1 MERSIYRGA
10 RPVRRPAGG
19 LGHPSEETHVSI
31 EQRIAGAPISWGVC
45 EVPGWGHQIAP
56 ERVFTEMRDVGLAAT
71 EAGPADFLPW
81 ADGEVSSFL
90 ARRGLGLVGG
100 FVPAVLHRNR
110 DTALADVREAARR
123 LVGAGGDVVVL
134 AAATGER
141 GYDGRTELFGAG
153 LGARVVLHPHMGTL
167 VEGAQDVARV
177 LDGSAIPLCVD
188 TGHLLIGGVDPYELV
203 RDAVSRVAHVHFKDV
218 DAALAARVRAGEL
231 AYTTAITRG
240 LYRALGEGD
249 VDVAGIVTTLE
260 NYGYAG
266 WYVLEQDLVLAEE
279 PPAGAGPVRD
289 VRASRDFLLSVGTGV
304 AANRG

>member
-1 MERSIYRGA
+1 M
-10 RPVRRPAGG
+10 
-19 LGHPSEETHVSI
+19 SI

-100 FVPAVLHRNR
+100 FVPAVLHRDR
-110 DTALADVREAARR
+110 ETALADVREAARR

-134 AAATGER
+134 AAATGED
-141 GYDGRTELFGAG
+141 GYDGRTELSGAEWDVLTGTLDAAVAVGAG
-153 LGARVVLHPHMGTL
+153 LGARVVLHPHVGTL
-167 VEGAQDVARV
+167 VEGADDVARV

-203 RDAVSRVAHVHFKDV
+203 RQAVSRVAHVHFKDV
-218 DAALAARVRAGEL
+218 DAALAARVQAGEL
-231 AYTTAITRG
+231 TYTTAITQG
-240 LYRALGEGD
+240 LYRALGDGD
-249 VDVAGIVTTLE
+249 VDVDGIVTTLE
-260 NYGYAG
+260 NHGYAG
-266 WYVLEQDLVLAEE
+266 WYVLEQDLVLDSE

-289 VRASRDFLLSVGTGV
+289 FRASRDYLIRVGTGV

>member
-1 MERSIYRGA
+1 M
-10 RPVRRPAGG
+10 
-19 LGHPSEETHVSI
+19 SI

-81 ADGEVSSFL
+81 ADGEVSAFL
-90 ARRGLGLVGG
+90 AQRGLGLVGG
-100 FVPAVLHRNR
+100 FVPAVLHRDR
-110 DTALADVREAARR
+110 DAALADVREAARR

-134 AAATGER
+134 AAATGEH
-141 GYDGRTELFGAG
+141 GYDGRTELSGAEWEVLTGTLDAAMDVGAG

-167 VEGAQDVARV
+167 VEGADDVARV

-218 DAALAARVRAGEL
+218 DAALAARVRAGQL
-231 AYTTAITRG
+231 TYTTAITQG

-249 VDVAGIVTTLE
+249 VDVAGIVTALE

-289 VRASRDFLLSVGTGV
+289 VRASRDFLISVGTGV